1 MFISIVNLGSSSG
14 RVLNPQSRLLGLLF
28 QAIILFCSTQASD
41 WGTGLQEHQWKTSQ
55 IAPFAANVGLVVFKC
70 ENGKF
75 EKIFVCDSLELIL
88 DFQIMMLQNEL
99 IVESQPA
106 CGARVCTLAEFSEA
120 YRYLAQVDFDEECRV
135 ERERE

>member
-1 MFISIVNLGSSSG
+1 M
-14 RVLNPQSRLLGLLF
+14 
-28 QAIILFCSTQASD
+28 FCSTQASD
-41 WGTGLQEHQWKTSQ
+41 WGTGLQEHQWKTSL
-55 IAPFAANVGLVVFKC
+55 IGPFAANVGLVVFKC

-75 EKIFVCDSLELIL
+75 EKYLFGTIYSLELIL

-135 ERERE
+135 